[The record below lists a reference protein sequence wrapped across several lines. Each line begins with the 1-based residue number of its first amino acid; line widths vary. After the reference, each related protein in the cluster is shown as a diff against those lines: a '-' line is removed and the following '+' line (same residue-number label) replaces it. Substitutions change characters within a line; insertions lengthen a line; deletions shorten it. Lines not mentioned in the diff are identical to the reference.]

1 MGCTEQLLL
10 TAAVMSLLDAI
21 RMQAG
26 QGKAI
31 PKLTNILKS
40 DMPDDVL
47 VHVLKTLV
55 NLSLCC
61 MWYIRVIPNDTPEHM
76 AAVVSSQLLPYMNQS
91 SLERAALNDIRSQRT
106 APAWKRDM
114 LVPCG
119 VDFST
124 QHSRC
129 HCIRV
134 GAACSG
140 NLGQDW

>member
-61 MWYIRVIPNDTPEHM
+61 M
-76 AAVVSSQLLPYMNQS
+76 
-91 SLERAALNDIRSQRT
+91 
-106 APAWKRDM
+106 
-114 LVPCG
+114 
-119 VDFST
+119 
-124 QHSRC
+124 
-129 HCIRV
+129 
-134 GAACSG
+134 
-140 NLGQDW
+140 

>member
-1 MGCTEQLLL
+1 LSREPLGQWPISPRLQVGIARCNGCTEQLLL

-61 MWYIRVIPNDTPEHM
+61 M
-76 AAVVSSQLLPYMNQS
+76 
-91 SLERAALNDIRSQRT
+91 
-106 APAWKRDM
+106 
-114 LVPCG
+114 
-119 VDFST
+119 
-124 QHSRC
+124 
-129 HCIRV
+129 
-134 GAACSG
+134 
-140 NLGQDW
+140 